1 MHDTCRKASCAL
13 LVFLIVVSAA
23 ADASGAGTDARS
35 RYTVVRVSLGSGGD
49 LRRLARLGIALE
61 GARLRDSSRI
71 ELLLEEREVRKIRD
85 AGFVAETVVSD
96 WQAAYAAR
104 LKSDTPASL
113 LSTRARGFHL
123 GSMGGFLNLAEVE
136 ADLDSMHARYPHLI
150 GVRDSIG
157 RSLEGRAIWGVR
169 ISGDPGSGVQ
179 LPCALF
185 TSLHHARE
193 PEGMMVLIY
202 FMWHVLEQYGADEEI
217 TALLNSREI
226 YVVPVVNPDG
236 YAFNAKTNPGGG
248 GLWRKNRRANND
260 GTVGVDL
267 NRNYGFQWGYD
278 DIGSSPLQDDNDYR
292 GAAPFSEPETQ
303 AIRDLCLR
311 KKPSCALNYHTYS
324 NDLIH
329 PWGYSDL
336 PTQDSLFYKRLAE
349 YLTEHNY
356 YPYGTGGFTIGYTTN
371 GDSDDWMYGDTEMK
385 PRILAMTPEVGG
397 ADDGF
402 WPLPSRIQPLAD
414 ANLEA
419 NLRFVRCAGR
429 HFAIDTREVD
439 PIVDGDKWKVDFL
452 LVNVGVRAQATT
464 ATLSFESSDVGI
476 VSPAS
481 QTMTLGESTYVSLVV
496 QRTAGAMDRAKASVR
511 MLCEFPD
518 GRSKDSLFFR
528 PGNPVVLLS
537 DSADSTNSL
546 WEAKSSGSLTTWGFT
561 TRAAHSGAGSYADS
575 PWGDYPSNYSS
586 TYTLR
591 KALPLFGTAAELRFV
606 ARWDIE
612 PEYDFCLVEAS
623 RDSGRTWLSLP
634 GRYTRRSSGASG
646 SKQTTGF
653 WGYDRT
659 KDVWVDE
666 RIDLASVLGTRAM
679 LRFRF
684 ESDGYVQR
692 DGIFVDELRVLLYH
706 AAPLGVSAPAQPVSM
721 TLEQNYPNP
730 FNPVTT
736 IGFRVPGVRTGSG
749 ASGEKTGSGS
759 TSMDNSPSTIDNRL
773 GSGVSGLG
781 SSWVRLAVYDL
792 LGREVAVLADG
803 QKTPGVYSVSFNA
816 EGLSSGV
823 YFCRLTG
830 EGFYDVKKMVVLR

>member
-1 MHDTCRKASCAL
+1 MHNTCRRALFAL
-13 LVFLIVVSAA
+13 LVCLLPGFKLFSQNRHSMLIRWCCALRQFMALLLLVSTV
-23 ADASGAGTDARS
+23 DASGAGTDS
-35 RYTVVRVSLGSGGD
+35 HQRYIVVRVSLGSSGD
-49 LRRLARLGIALE
+49 LRRLAGLGIPLE
-61 GARLRDSSRI
+61 GARLRDSSRV

-85 AGFVAETVVSD
+85 AGFIAETVVPD
-96 WQAAYAAR
+96 WQAAYAVR
-104 LKSDTPASL
+104 VKSDVPASL

-123 GSMGGFLNLAEVE
+123 GSMGGFLTLPEVE
-136 ADLDSMHARYPHLI
+136 AELDSMHVRYPHLI

-157 RSLEGRAIWGVR
+157 HSLEGRTIWGVR

-179 LPCALF
+179 VPCVLF

-202 FMWHVLEQYGADEEI
+202 FMWHVLEQYGTDEEI

-236 YAFNAKTNPGGG
+236 YAFNEKTNPGGG
-248 GLWRKNRRANND
+248 GLWRKNRHANND

-303 AIRDLCLR
+303 AIRDLCQK

-324 NDLIH
+324 NDLIY

-336 PTQDSLFYKRLAE
+336 PTQDSLFYKRLAD

-385 PRILAMTPEVGG
+385 PRIFAMTPEVGS

-402 WPLPSRIQPLAD
+402 WPLPSRIPTLAD

-419 NLRFVRCAGR
+419 NLRFVRCAGPY
-429 HFAIDTREVD
+429 FAIDSREVD
-439 PIVDGDKWKVDFL
+439 PIVDGDTWKVNVL
-452 LVNVGVRAQATT
+452 LVNVGARAQATM
-464 ATLSFESSDVGI
+464 ATLHFESDDVEI
-476 VSPAS
+476 ASPAS
-481 QTMTLGESTYVSLVV
+481 QTMTLGESTYVSLILH
-496 QRTAGAMDRAKASVR
+496 RTAGAMVGAKATVR
-511 MLCEFPD
+511 MLCEFPG

-561 TRAAHSGAGSYADS
+561 TRAAHSGAGCYADS

-586 TYTLR
+586 TFTLR
-591 KALPLFGTAAELRFV
+591 QALPLFGTAAELRFV
-606 ARWDIE
+606 ARWNIE

-634 GRYTRRSSGASG
+634 GRYTRRSSGVSG
-646 SKQTTGF
+646 SKQAAGF
-653 WGYDRT
+653 WGYDRS

-666 RIDLASVLGTRAM
+666 RIDLAWALGTRAM

-684 ESDGYVQR
+684 ESDGSVQR
-692 DGIFVDELRVLLYH
+692 DGFFVDELRVLLYNGVLLSVSEP
-706 AAPLGVSAPAQPVSM
+706 ALPLSM
-721 TLEQNYPNP
+721 MLQQNYPNP
-730 FNPVTT
+730 FNPTTT
-736 IGFRVPGVRTGSG
+736 ISYQLPTESHVMLKIFD
-749 ASGEKTGSGS
+749 
-759 TSMDNSPSTIDNRL
+759 M
-773 GSGVSGLG
+773 
-781 SSWVRLAVYDL
+781 
-792 LGREVAVLADG
+792 LGREVSTLVNG
-803 QKTPGVYSVSFNA
+803 VEEPGYKSVTFDASR
-816 EGLSSGV
+816 LSSGL
-823 YFCRLTG
+823 YYYRLQAGNFIET
-830 EGFYDVKKMVVLR
+830 KKLLLLK